1 MNGVNLQGSKD
12 VQGLLVGATG
22 VGAVGSMALLTRKPR
37 GTEGGGDAGR
47 KEKRQ
52 EGRER
57 DTGRRTILRGVRCVG
72 HRTAKTIFIKS
83 KSVGRLSRSQVKT
96 YYKIKLQKSR
106 PGGSEK
112 RDRTGTPEIDP
123 HHTPN

>member
-1 MNGVNLQGSKD
+1 M
-12 VQGLLVGATG
+12 
-22 VGAVGSMALLTRKPR
+22 GAVGSMALLTRKPR
-37 GTEGGGDAGR
+37 GTEGGREAGR

-57 DTGRRTILRGVRCVG
+57 DTGPRTILRGVRCVG

-83 KSVGRLSRSQVKT
+83 KNVGRLGLSHVKT

-106 PGGSEK
+106 PGGSK
-112 RDRTGTPEIDP
+112 RGTEQGPWKLIHIICPTDF
-123 HHTPN
+123 